1 MNISNFVKKRDFDEK
16 LKTIISNKNE
26 LNELSKI
33 KQ

>member
-1 MNISNFVKKRDFDEK
+1 MNISNFVKKRDFDEN

-26 LNELSKI
+26 LNELSKT